1 MELGLT
7 EAEFWDL
14 TLAQWFSMVAIR
26 NDAIRRE
33 DYRTGITLLVAR
45 KMWGDKKSARE
56 ARLDDF
62 FGSLSELADP
72 PAPRRPTVEERKAT
86 WAAYAQYLKGKRRG
100 R

>member
-14 TLAQWFSMVAIR
+14 TPAQWFSMVAVK

-62 FGSLSELADP
+62 FGSLATLADP
-72 PAPRRPTVEERKAT
+72 PAPRRPTVEDRRKT
-86 WAAYAQYLKGKRRG
+86 WATYGEWVKGKRG